1 MALDRQT
8 LVNKLRASGAFTE
21 SEIESEAD
29 TMMKDDRAAERRDT
43 LNSTKVAAEPVAATQ
58 PAPAALAA
66 PATSVAPPAPA
77 AVSVPTVPA
86 GTTAADL
93 VTGKVTPS
101 GMGTPPEQRVGQ
113 VGQNVVDAGGNLV
126 QNAVDY
132 FSTFPNYH
140 PNITGAALAVPIA
153 YAAHKAAQAT
163 GLYDTLVS
171 KMATNNASA
180 QPQPFVGGS
189 GPRVTPPATA
199 PAITPAVT
207 PAPAVTPIQDWD
219 IHNEPA
225 WSAAIPAAVPTVT
238 AAPAA
243 APVNTKLQELQARA
257 AAGLPTT
264 PAASVAPET
273 MPTKAPWA
281 PPAAEVINKPSMLS
295 SGTTIGTAPARPVTP
310 TPPAALVSTTAPTT
324 EPVPPTG
331 YNKRVTEAMA
341 GVPKS
346 VQDQLAKEGKVALKG
361 YGAGD
366 INLTNTY
373 GMNAYQTLVD
383 HFNDGKPIGSYDNY
397 LEVNKK
403 IQKGIPSSL
412 APEFAAKLPG
422 SEAEAGNFGKAFGET
437 GAYTKEGK
445 IVTSPNA
452 IKNAIKGGGAM
463 ILATA
468 IPNLANA
475 ATNAAQGKYG
485 EAAGQALDVA
495 SGFIPPVAQFLTHIG
510 NAGESPEEQ
519 ARFERQRAYALKAGR
534 GVAQSY
540 DPRRLIGVAP
550 PTR

>member
-1 MALDRQT
+1 MAFDEEKFRKQLEE
-8 LVNKLRASGAFTE
+8 SGLFSKE
-21 SEIESEAD
+21 EMDSEVFSAR
-29 TMMKDDRAAERRDT
+29 KDAKAEERRT
-43 LNSTKVAAEPVAATQ
+43 ILNTQNVPAAAVAESSP
-58 PAPAALAA
+58 ALAA
-66 PATSVAPPAPA
+66 AAPSASAPPAPA
-77 AVSVPTVPA
+77 LASVPTVPA

-199 PAITPAVT
+199 PAITPAAT
-207 PAPAVTPIQDWD
+207 PAPAVTPAATPIQDWD

-225 WSAAIPAAVPTVT
+225 WSAATS
-238 AAPAA
+238 APA

-257 AAGLPTT
+257 AAGT
-264 PAASVAPET
+264 PAAKPET
-273 MPTKAPWA
+273 MPAKAAWA

-310 TPPAALVSTTAPTT
+310 TPPAALASTTTPTT
-324 EPVPPTG
+324 EPVSPIG
-331 YNKRVTEAMA
+331 YNKRVTEAMT

-519 ARFERQRAYALKAGR
+519 TRFERQRNYALKAGR
-534 GVAQSY
+534 GVAQGY
-540 DPRRLIGVAP
+540 DPRQLIGVAP
-550 PTR
+550 STR